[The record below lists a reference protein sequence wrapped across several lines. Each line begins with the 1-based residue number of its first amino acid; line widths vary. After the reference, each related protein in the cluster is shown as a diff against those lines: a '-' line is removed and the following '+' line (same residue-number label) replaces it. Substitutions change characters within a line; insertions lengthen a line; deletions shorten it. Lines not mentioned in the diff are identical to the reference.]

1 MARTQT
7 TSHPFALLIDPQ
19 AVIQAVEKSQ
29 RLEGLQRRICRP
41 LDKPLLP
48 MLGGAAA
55 VELEEEDDLPL
66 AEESVDADAGS
77 DLGPQNL

>member
-7 TSHPFALLIDPQ
+7 ASHPFALLIDPQ
-19 AVIQAVEKSQ
+19 SVIQAVEKSQ
-29 RLEGLQRRICRP
+29 RLDGLQRRVCRP

-48 MLGGAAA
+48 MLGGATAP
-55 VELEEEDDLPL
+55 ELDDDEDLPL
-66 AEESVDADAGS
+66 TDESFDADADS